1 MKQFLFE
8 EINGRNLD
16 RKQMNKPICENL
28 CTVKIIYRKFILN
41 TKEFEHD
48 AKISRNIEYVIYVH
62 YMA

>member
-28 CTVKIIYRKFILN
+28 CTVKIKYRKLNVN
-41 TKEFEHD
+41 TKGCEHN
-48 AKISRNIEYVIYVH
+48 AKTSRNIEYVIYVH